1 MAKTVVNLSDQ
12 MAVFV
17 QKANLIST
25 HVGDLVTLNTSVDS
39 DLVGAINEIE
49 LNHNNLDSNVG
60 TRTSLTTTDKSDL
73 VSAINEVKTIDLG
86 CRY

>member
-39 DLVGAINEIE
+39 DIVGAVNEIDFE
-49 LNHNNLDSNVG
+49 GSNLECW
-60 TRTSLTTTDKSDL
+60 L
-73 VSAINEVKTIDLG
+73 
-86 CRY
+86 Y

>member
-25 HVGDLVTLNTSVDS
+25 HVGDIVTLTTTNDS
-39 DLVGAINEIE
+39 DLVGAVNE
-49 LNHNNLDSNVG
+49 LDSAQGNIA
-60 TRTSLTTTDKSDL
+60 SLDTTNKS
-73 VSAINEVKTIDLG
+73 S
-86 CRY
+86 